1 LTSVKPV
8 ATENV
13 LCVVGTQLCIESDQP
28 RAPVVYLPT
37 EITGYISPVLA
48 TAAYEVGI
56 PPTVRV

>member
-1 LTSVKPV
+1 
-8 ATENV
+8 
-13 LCVVGTQLCIESDQP
+13 VVWTQLAVSDQP

-48 TAAYEVGI
+48 TADYEVGI